1 MKKAPPFP
9 RRLGCHCSEYFMDCT
24 YHYGL
29 KTCITCGHACCDNH
43 SYWIA
48 ATPATTARW
57 TQRPVVRCVCCIHK
71 EREEAKKK
79 AAKEKAASPREPL
92 ESERPRSRTPKGIGA
107 RPRPLR
113 SSITS
118 SGCYTGRS

>member
-43 SYWIA
+43 SYWMEVDKEG
-48 ATPATTARW
+48 RC
-57 TQRPVVRCVCCIHK
+57 PVVRCVCCIHK
-71 EREEAKKK
+71 EREEAKKEK
-79 AAKEKAASPREPL
+79 AEKEKATSSR
-92 ESERPRSRTPKGIGA
+92 ESERPRSRSRGPRSGA
-107 RPRPLR
+107 A
-113 SSITS
+113 SSRDS
-118 SGCYTGRS
+118 